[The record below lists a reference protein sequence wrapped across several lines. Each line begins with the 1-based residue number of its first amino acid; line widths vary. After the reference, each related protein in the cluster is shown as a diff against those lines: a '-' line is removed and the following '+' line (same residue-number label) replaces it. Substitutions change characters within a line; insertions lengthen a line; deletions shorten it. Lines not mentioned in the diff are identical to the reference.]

1 MVIFGYGARENIR
14 RKNYHRTFFLK
25 VCLLG
30 GFTMSIS
37 KMNQMIR
44 NLTLLLF
51 IGLVFWSCEDPATI
65 EIKNA
70 INLLGNDAYYF
81 LDVRTAEEHKIKSIP
96 DTDCIPVQEIGKR
109 IVELDKYRDK
119 KIIVYCRSGSR
130 SGTATKILNENGFK
144 SYNMLGGM
152 NEWNGE
158 VVNQESELHL
168 ND

>member
-1 MVIFGYGARENIR
+1 MQ
-14 RKNYHRTFFLK
+14 

-37 KMNQMIR
+37 KIIQVTK
-44 NLTLLLF
+44 NLTLLLL
-51 IGLVFWSCEDPATI
+51 IGLALWSCEDPAII

-70 INLLGNDAYYF
+70 INLLDNDAYYF
-81 LDVRTAEEHKIKSIP
+81 LDVRTVEEHRIKSIP
-96 DTDCIPVQEIGKR
+96 DTDCIPVKEIKKR

-119 KIIVYCRSGSR
+119 KIIVYCRSGNR
-130 SGTATKILNENGFK
+130 SETATRILNENGFK
-144 SYNMLGGM
+144 AYNMLGGM
-152 NEWNGE
+152 NEWNGK

>member
-1 MVIFGYGARENIR
+1 
-14 RKNYHRTFFLK
+14 
-25 VCLLG
+25 
-30 GFTMSIS
+30 
-37 KMNQMIR
+37 MI
-44 NLTLLLF
+44 NHITLILILSSA
-51 IGLVFWSCEDPATI
+51 FWSCEEPATI
-65 EIKNA
+65 EIRNA
-70 INLLGNDAYYF
+70 ITLLDDDAYYF

-96 DTDCIPVQEIGKR
+96 DTDCIPVQEIEKR

-119 KIIVYCRSGSR
+119 KIIVYCRSGNR

-144 SYNMLGGM
+144 AYNMLGGM

>member
-1 MVIFGYGARENIR
+1 MQ
-14 RKNYHRTFFLK
+14 

-30 GFTMSIS
+30 GLTMRIS
-37 KMNQMIR
+37 KINQMIR
-44 NLTLLLF
+44 NITLLLL
-51 IGLVFWSCEDPATI
+51 IKAAFWSCEDPAAI

-70 INLLGNDAYYF
+70 IDLLDNDAYYF

-96 DTDCIPVQEIGKR
+96 DTDCIPVQEIEKR

-119 KIIVYCRSGSR
+119 KIIVYCRSGNR
-130 SGTATKILNENGFK
+130 SGIASKILNENGFK
-144 SYNMLGGM
+144 AYNMLGGM

>member
-1 MVIFGYGARENIR
+1 MQ
-14 RKNYHRTFFLK
+14 

-30 GFTMSIS
+30 GFAMSIS
-37 KMNQMIR
+37 NIIQVIR
-44 NLTLLLF
+44 NLTLLVL
-51 IGLVFWSCEDPATI
+51 IGLAFWSCEDPATI

-70 INLLGNDAYYF
+70 INLLDNDAYYF

-96 DTDCIPVQEIGKR
+96 DTDCIPVQEIENK

-119 KIIVYCRSGSR
+119 KIIVYCRSGNR

-144 SYNMLGGM
+144 AYNMLGGM